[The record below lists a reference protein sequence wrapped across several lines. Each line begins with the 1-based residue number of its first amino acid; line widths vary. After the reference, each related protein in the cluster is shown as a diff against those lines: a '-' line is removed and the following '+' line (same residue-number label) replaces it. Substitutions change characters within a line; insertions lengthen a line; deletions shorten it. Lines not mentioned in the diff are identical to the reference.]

1 MVETLPVVVCDH
13 TGNPVAVRHTSEKG
27 FHKSTEQGR
36 LWVVDTATGR
46 LLPMEGEAPL
56 RTVVARDGFYLATLE
71 GASALSA
78 DTSATSADTSA
89 PGADTSATRADTSAG
104 RGVLEQL
111 QAAHAGSRVGDASRG
126 EPGRGAAGAESAG
139 TPGGRTTGATDG
151 SRGEVLSRLQA
162 VIAERQATMPEGS
175 YTTHLFQKGPDK
187 IRKKTGEEAVELL
200 LARTNDEM
208 ISEAADL
215 IYHLMVLLQATG
227 LHIDAVLDRLAGR
240 MDG

>member
-1 MVETLPVVVCDH
+1 MVETLPVVICDH

-36 LWVVDTATGR
+36 LWLIDAETDR
-46 LLPMEGEAPL
+46 LLPMEGEPPL
-56 RTVVARDGFYLATLE
+56 RSVVARDGFYLATLE
-71 GASALSA
+71 GSASAAAA

-89 PGADTSATRADTSAG
+89 TSADTSAG

-111 QAAHAGSRVGDASRG
+111 QAAHAGSRVS
-126 EPGRGAAGAESAG
+126 GAAEGEHSA
-139 TPGGRTTGATDG
+139 TDAPTTGATGG

-215 IYHLMVLLQATG
+215 MYHLMVLLQATG